1 MALSARGYDRVRKV
15 AQTIADLAGDDRI
28 GGDRIA
34 ETLQFRMIASS
45 REPGA
50 ARRPQG
56 RRNGS
61 LIADPHGPIGKHRAD
76 GAAGGSRPAQRAI
89 IDYRCGCI
97 SPRYGMTCPA
107 TTSVS
112 NAIV

>member
-1 MALSARGYDRVRKV
+1 MGVSWYEAASYA
-15 AQTIADLAGDDRI
+15 AFADKSVPDN
-28 GGDRIA
+28 
-34 ETLQFRMIASS
+34 LQFRTIASS
-45 REPGA
+45 REPRRGA
-50 ARRPQG
+50 EASG

-61 LIADPHGPIGKHRAD
+61 LIADPHGPIGKHHAD